1 MLDLYID
8 IHGEI
13 VITLFRILIG
23 IMLLISERAIPR
35 IVKQFIVTTYYG
47 VLFGVLSIYISNLRL
62 SSILIGAVLGL
73 VVSVMLTIYK
83 KTDHITN
90 FIVLF
95 ITFYEI
101 TELVVYFLK
110 FDFYKY
116 ATNISE
122 IYADHRT
129 IYFKLV
135 VAFYI
140 TIISYIVINSNEKI
154 RKFLEEGKF
163 FWLGVFFIVGAIYA
177 NTVHPLDI
185 PDEWKDLYLILLN
198 VNYSP
203 YDYFVPVFILLVIAI
218 IRICVIGLSKRKVRK
233 K

>member
-1 MLDLYID
+1 MI
-8 IHGEI
+8 IFGCNCSA
-13 VITLFRILIG
+13 TRI
-23 IMLLISERAIPR
+23 R
-35 IVKQFIVTTYYG
+35 
-47 VLFGVLSIYISNLRL
+47 N
-62 SSILIGAVLGL
+62 
-73 VVSVMLTIYK
+73 
-83 KTDHITN
+83 
-90 FIVLF
+90 
-95 ITFYEI
+95 
-101 TELVVYFLK
+101 
-110 FDFYKY
+110 
-116 ATNISE
+116 
-122 IYADHRT
+122 
-129 IYFKLV
+129 
-135 VAFYI
+135 
-140 TIISYIVINSNEKI
+140 ISYIVINSNEKI